1 MLLVD
6 RKILKNCPNSNKI
19 HAFSPDITIIFYRF
33 RRQHEQLRQVILRV
47 LRPSPSKGRAGTPST
62 EEPEIQVE
70 PMVDEAADANAIEVN
85 T

>member
-1 MLLVD
+1 M
-6 RKILKNCPNSNKI
+6 
-19 HAFSPDITIIFYRF
+19 
-33 RRQHEQLRQVILRV
+33 

-85 T
+85 NIFIIVKKTLKINLVYLLTYILCLVLNK